1 MLIPSIEEELS
12 ESIAEIVLE
21 QYPDGKRLS
30 EILSEGQLPHS

>member
-12 ESIAEIVLE
+12 ENIADIVLE

-30 EILSEGQLPHS
+30 EILSEGE